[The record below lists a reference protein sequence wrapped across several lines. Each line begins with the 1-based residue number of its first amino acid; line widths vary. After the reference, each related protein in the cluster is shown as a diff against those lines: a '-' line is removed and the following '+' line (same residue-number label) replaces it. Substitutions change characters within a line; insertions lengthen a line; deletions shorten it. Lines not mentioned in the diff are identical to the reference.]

1 MSSFNAAV
9 SYVGKRERDFIS
21 RRLCVYARF
30 NELCWSRGEASG
42 FFSRERGYLSEFAR
56 CEWIGTRYWPNRLVC
71 HCRSWTWLRFD
82 DADAR
87 WYADGHKKAK
97 DEKIPGQQVGILT
110 KHVDKIDFMRV
121 FSNTVCRIWCIICF
135 YLFLLF
141 FLFVVFVIFLCFLL
155 IVFGEIWFDFILSK
169 IIGLVLEFYW
179 VFETMIFWNYWNFK
193 FFKIEDLK
201 IEKFENGEKKRLK
214 SLNEK

>member
-1 MSSFNAAV
+1 M
-9 SYVGKRERDFIS
+9 
-21 RRLCVYARF
+21 YARF
-30 NELCWSRGEASG
+30 NELCWPRGEANG

-110 KHVDKIDFMRV
+110 KHVDKIDFIRV
-121 FSNTVCRIWCIICF
+121 FSNTVCRVWCIICF

-141 FLFVVFVIFLCFLL
+141 FYLWFFLCFVL
-155 IVFGEIWFDFILSK
+155 IVFGGIWFYFILSR
-169 IIGLVLEFYW
+169 IIDLVLEFYW

-193 FFKIEDLK
+193 FWKIESWKIWKRENSKKKLK
-201 IEKFENGEKKRLK
+201 N
-214 SLNEK
+214 